1 MNAELEPHDVP
12 IYHQLFNPV
21 LDAIRDLGG
30 SGSNAEIA
38 HRVIDVLELPQPVTE
53 RLHGRGRQTELEY
66 RLAWARTYLK
76 QYGLIHNSERGVW
89 SITATGSVTESVK
102 PREVVSFVL
111 GQSRAGRQITPP
123 ESGLSDDPEQYVEPS
138 SAESAS
144 WREQFMDSLL
154 DMPPPAFERLCQRL
168 LRESGFIEVQVTGKS
183 GDGGIDGHGI
193 IRLAGL
199 IGFPV
204 MFQCKRYT
212 DNVGAGAV
220 RDFRGAMVG
229 RADKGLI
236 ITTGGFTK
244 NAHDEAT
251 REGAPP
257 IDLIDGELLM
267 DKLKELLLGV
277 SVQTKTIEVVEVDR
291 LWIDSV

>member
-1 MNAELEPHDVP
+1 MTTELSWSNVP
-12 IYHQLFNPV
+12 TYHQLFNPTI
-21 LDAIRDLGG
+21 DAIRYLGG
-30 SGSNAEIA
+30 SGSNSEIS
-38 HRVIDVLELPQPVTE
+38 HRVIDALEIPQLMAE
-53 RLHGRGRQTELEY
+53 RLHGGGRQTELEY

-76 QYGLIHNSERGVW
+76 QFGMIINSERGVW
-89 SITATGSVTESVK
+89 SLTATGSAIDHVE
-102 PREVVSFVL
+102 PREVVDFVL
-111 GQSRAGRQITPP
+111 RQGRAGQGTSA
-123 ESGLSDDPEQYVEPS
+123 EEAGLSDDPEQYVEES
-138 SAESAS
+138 SSKTAS
-144 WREQFMDSLL
+144 WREELMDALL
-154 DMPPPAFERLCQRL
+154 DMQPAAFERLCQRL
-168 LRESGFIEVQVTGKS
+168 LRESGFIEVQVTGRV

-204 MFQCKRYT
+204 MFQCKRYA
-212 DNVGAGAV
+212 DNVGSGAV

-244 NAHDEAT
+244 NAYDEAT

-267 DKLKELLLGV
+267 DKLKELRLGV
-277 SVQTKTIEVVEVDR
+277 TVRTTTVEVVETDR
-291 LWIDSV
+291 SWIVSV